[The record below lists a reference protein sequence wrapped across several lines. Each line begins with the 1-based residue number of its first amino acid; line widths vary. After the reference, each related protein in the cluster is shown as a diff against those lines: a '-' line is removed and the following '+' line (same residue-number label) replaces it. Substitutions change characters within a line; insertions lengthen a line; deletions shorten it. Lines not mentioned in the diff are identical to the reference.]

1 MFSELAGSKIIY
13 LNDRHE
19 EKDTEKES
27 RQRLYDKRILALLG
41 KGDIAI
47 FGEAIDPFL
56 LSYYRNL
63 GLAAI
68 NNDDIFCVPNYLR
81 YSSLTETL
89 IHDRLTCEEI
99 IKRGS
104 KTLVPYIVSKNTQI
118 LAKKIKCSLL
128 ANHKAVERVN
138 NKTSY
143 RMLMKKLGFPVI
155 PGFGANNL
163 KDAKLRFH
171 SLKNQGFKDIMIKK
185 ERSASGFGVFVI
197 KTEKE
202 LENRFWRS
210 FSKDKSFLLEGR
222 IIDIKASPNIQYWI
236 GPKEIAFIGLS
247 DQLFEKDRFVH
258 KGSIFPSQLVAV
270 PPVLKE
276 VKSLSRQFCR
286 YLQDKK
292 CYGLAG
298 IDYIITKDNAIYSP
312 EVNFRL
318 NYSTFPTLIAKRL
331 FSAKRGIFWNA
342 FTMKGRL
349 TTFKKLFCNSHKL
362 FITKK
367 KEHGV
372 FPIDTGLL
380 ESKGEGQFM
389 VIASTAKEADSYK
402 KKLRQAYENTF

>member
-47 FGEAIDPFL
+47 FGEAVDPFL

-89 IHDRLTCEEI
+89 IHDHLTCEEI
-99 IKRGS
+99 IKRGP

-143 RMLMKKLGFPVI
+143 RMLMKKLGFPII
-155 PGFGANNL
+155 PGFGLNNL

-171 SLKNQGFKDIMIKK
+171 SLKN
-185 ERSASGFGVFVI
+185 
-197 KTEKE
+197 
-202 LENRFWRS
+202 N
-210 FSKDKSFLLEGR
+210 
-222 IIDIKASPNIQYWI
+222 
-236 GPKEIAFIGLS
+236 
-247 DQLFEKDRFVH
+247 
-258 KGSIFPSQLVAV
+258 
-270 PPVLKE
+270 
-276 VKSLSRQFCR
+276 
-286 YLQDKK
+286 
-292 CYGLAG
+292 
-298 IDYIITKDNAIYSP
+298 
-312 EVNFRL
+312 
-318 NYSTFPTLIAKRL
+318 
-331 FSAKRGIFWNA
+331 
-342 FTMKGRL
+342 
-349 TTFKKLFCNSHKL
+349 
-362 FITKK
+362 
-367 KEHGV
+367 
-372 FPIDTGLL
+372 
-380 ESKGEGQFM
+380 
-389 VIASTAKEADSYK
+389 
-402 KKLRQAYENTF
+402 